1 MTDSW
6 AAVPRDAHTA
16 SWSNRILFP
25 AVVGILFLTLYPFQF
40 SLVRHGLP
48 FLLRGWGKGSG
59 AVDVFLN
66 VLLFIPF
73 GFGLAESL
81 RERGRSRAAALGITL
96 VAGALFSY
104 TVELLQFFIP
114 VRDSGWGDVITNST
128 GSALG
133 SLVYEFGGATILSFA
148 SHVESAFVNWLNW
161 RRVIVGLLLYVGVW
175 LAVSIHFQREVRIT
189 DWGPHSMLLI
199 GSSAAEEPDSAW
211 NGRVF
216 EVEFWNRALPDTV
229 GKAITAGGPQ
239 TGPPPLASYNLSG
252 SPPFQ
257 DRLGVLPG
265 LAWVRDPSA
274 SAPPVAEASWL
285 MSGAPVSSL
294 VSQVARTNRF
304 SLHLL
309 CQASPAV
316 ARNRRIVVIAQLPG
330 PTNLVLDQEGTRLG
344 FWFRNPLS
352 AKRPRLA
359 WDVPNVFAL
368 DQVRNLLISYDGSR
382 LALYLDGRKEGRAYE
397 LGPGAG
403 LASLLHGIKSGEL
416 DGYHYIFYAI
426 VFFPPGCL
434 LGLGWRKLASQAG
447 LRLGVMLLGVLVA
460 PVLFEICLAF
470 GGSASLWLGNI
481 ALSML
486 LVLAGAFWA
495 NADRHRPESRNSPGL
510 S

>member
-1 MTDSW
+1 MTDSR
-6 AAVPRDAHTA
+6 AAVRRDAHA
-16 SWSNRILFP
+16 PSWSNRILFP
-25 AVVGILFLTLYPFQF
+25 AAVGILFLTLYPFEF

-48 FLLRGWGKGSG
+48 FLLNGWGKGSG
-59 AVDVFLN
+59 TLDVFLN

-81 RERGRSRAAALGITL
+81 RERGRSRAAVVGIAL

-104 TVELLQFFIP
+104 TVELLQFFIA

-133 SLVYEFGGATILSFA
+133 SLVYEFGGATILSLA
-148 SHVESAFVNWLNW
+148 SHIESALVTWLNW
-161 RRVIVGLLLYVGVW
+161 RRVIVSLLVYVGVW

-199 GSSAAEEPDSAW
+199 GSSAVEEPDSAW

-216 EVEFWNRALPDTV
+216 EVEFWNHALPETAA
-229 GKAITAGGPQ
+229 KAITAGGPP

-252 SPPFQ
+252 DPPFQ
-257 DRLGVLPG
+257 DLRRVLPG
-265 LAWVRDPSA
+265 LAWARDPSA
-274 SAPPVAEASWL
+274 SAPPVAEGSWL
-285 MSGAPVSSL
+285 ISRAPISSL
-294 VSQVARTNRF
+294 VNQVARTNRF
-304 SLHLL
+304 SLHVL

-316 ARNRRIVVIAQLPG
+316 ARNRRIVVIAQPLG
-330 PTNLVLDQEGTRLG
+330 PMNLELDQKGTQLG
-344 FWFRNPLS
+344 FWFRNALS

-359 WDVPNVFAL
+359 WGVPNVFAPG
-368 DQVRNLLISYDGSR
+368 QARNFLISYDGSR
-382 LALYLDGRKEGRAYE
+382 LTLYLDGRKEGRAYE

-403 LASLLHGIKSGEL
+403 LAALLHGIKSGEL

-426 VFFPPGCL
+426 VFFPPGWL
-434 LGLGWRKLASQAG
+434 LGLGWRKLASETV
-447 LRLGVMLLGVLVA
+447 LRLGLMSLGVLVV
-460 PVLFEICLAF
+460 PFLFEICLAF

-495 NADRHRPESRNSPGL
+495 NTDRHQPETRNSPGL